1 MAVSSMTGYAV
12 ASAPTGLGTVTVE
25 CRSVNSRFLDLTLR
39 LAEDLRFAEPLI
51 REILQKSLA
60 RGKVEIRA
68 SLTPDENAAPATI
81 NRALLARLAEMQR
94 TVREVVPSARELSVS
109 DLLHTPGVVISNAPD
124 QDELEKKFVRFLR
137 SSLTP
142 LKPRVNAK
150 VVRWQIFCSQT
161 ATRSKS
167 M

>member
-60 RGKVEIRA
+60 RGKVEIRYYQPCT
-68 SLTPDENAAPATI
+68 SCSFSRNAAHCA
-81 NRALLARLAEMQR
+81 
-94 TVREVVPSARELSVS
+94 
-109 DLLHTPGVVISNAPD
+109 
-124 QDELEKKFVRFLR
+124 
-137 SSLTP
+137 
-142 LKPRVNAK
+142 
-150 VVRWQIFCSQT
+150 
-161 ATRSKS
+161 
-167 M
+167 

>member
-60 RGKVEIRA
+60 RGKVEIFFNARRKRRA
-68 SLTPDENAAPATI
+68 SYYQPCTSCSFSRNAAHCA
-81 NRALLARLAEMQR
+81 
-94 TVREVVPSARELSVS
+94 
-109 DLLHTPGVVISNAPD
+109 
-124 QDELEKKFVRFLR
+124 
-137 SSLTP
+137 
-142 LKPRVNAK
+142 
-150 VVRWQIFCSQT
+150 
-161 ATRSKS
+161 
-167 M
+167 